1 MRLSMIGERPDKDY
15 SITSKQRWKWWEANV
30 GKIISKGNFEFW
42 EHLWQFAGLAPKCSH
57 GLRIKSFH
65 SSMCISVYVIVTMCI
80 ILCIIVCVDRGV
92 HHCHC
97 VHLMVN
103 GRVSWVAGCSLT
115 SFCLTKE
122 ISHFPPLAQHAIH
135 FFLFWPKTH
144 TQYTC
149 NSHIRHSTFFSA
161 PVFEVDNYCTAD
173 CKGSKF
179 CI

>member
-30 GKIISKGNFEFW
+30 GKILSKGNFEFW
-42 EHLWQFAGLAPKCSH
+42 EHLWQLAGLAQKQ
-57 GLRIKSFH
+57 
-65 SSMCISVYVIVTMCI
+65 SVPTDKVTMCI
-80 ILCIIVCVDRGV
+80 ILCIIVCVDHGV

-103 GRVSWVAGCSLT
+103 GRVSWVASCSLT

-135 FFLFWPKTH
+135 FFSFLAHNP
-144 TQYTC
+144 YTC

-161 PVFEVDNYCTAD
+161 PVFEVDNYYTAD
-173 CKGSKF
+173 CKGSEF